1 SACVLFLLVPSI
13 LEGLAVWPSYAIVVL
28 AAVAGTPLFANL
40 GGMAALLFMHEG
52 VTPGTILIETYSL
65 SVSPTLPAIPLFT
78 LAGFLL
84 AEGRASERLLR
95 VFRAWFGWI
104 PGGTAV
110 VCAVLCSFFT
120 VFTGGSGVT
129 ILALGGVLFPALI
142 KDGYR
147 ER

>member
-1 SACVLFLLVPSI
+1 MPGRRSRTWRRWVA
-13 LEGLAVWPSYAIVVL
+13 LEISE
-28 AAVAGTPLFANL
+28 PLFRAL
-40 GGMAALLFMHEG
+40 VGG
-52 VTPGTILIETYSL
+52 
-65 SVSPTLPAIPLFT
+65 
-78 LAGFLL
+78 
-84 AEGRASERLLR
+84 
-95 VFRAWFGWI
+95 I

-147 ER
+147 DRFALGRVFYLCALVC